1 MTMAILAVAIGG
13 ILTTRLDSNV
23 GHLKEHGAAMMSG
36 QMIQPTDPISIPSL
50 SQDVQEL
57 RWITYGAVGT
67 GFIIVY
73 VSLFAIVL
81 RGWRTINQQ

>member
-1 MTMAILAVAIGG
+1 MAILAVAIGG

-57 RWITYGAVGT
+57 R
-67 GFIIVY
+67 
-73 VSLFAIVL
+73 
-81 RGWRTINQQ
+81 